1 MDEATVHGVAERF
14 VAFLETGTPPPGLFA
29 DDVFCDFTM
38 PLWRLQ
44 ARGVDAVVALR
55 RQGHP
60 SPGQVPRWRCDVTPS
75 GFVIEFEER
84 WEQGGQRWYSREMAR
99 AELAGGAIAEV
110 SIYCT
115 GDWDE
120 DRQAR
125 HAREV
130 DLLRP

>member
-1 MDEATVHGVAERF
+1 M
-14 VAFLETGTPPPGLFA
+14 
-29 DDVFCDFTM
+29 
-38 PLWRLQ
+38 
-44 ARGVDAVVALR
+44 VALR
-55 RQGHP
+55 CHGHP
-60 SPGQVPRWRCDVTPS
+60 SPGKVPRWRCDVTAS

-99 AELAGGAIAEV
+99 AELAGGAVAEV

-125 HAREV
+125 HAGEV